1 MKKLLCLWTICL
13 ALVLLAGVA
22 CAGTPGADCY
32 MISDGNI
39 QLDIP
44 YGWQY
49 GSGTD
54 DGFFS
59 GVMLNENGLYAMV
72 AMIPEDYEEPQNA
85 EVSVADFWEEGKA
98 VMAGGETASS
108 RVLERYTIDDLP
120 AARVNMVGQ
129 GFEMIWVADA
139 GDLYFFMYPVDDR
152 DENFAQ
158 QVRDV
163 GASLHVIDAHTPV
176 ACDEADYAFVQ
187 GKEGAT
193 ITAYTGEKTRI
204 RVPDTLAGRPVV
216 AIGDTAFYETAVR
229 HVEIPDSVKTLGGWC
244 FSGCTELRT
253 LVVGN
258 GVSALPDGALE
269 SCFHLHDLTLPETM
283 TRIGASAFWGNMCLE
298 TVRLP
303 AALEEIGTNNFVMC
317 PWLERFIVDDDCP
330 GVRTED
336 DGAVLLT
343 RDGKRLICYA
353 AWQERTAYTVPEGV
367 ETADFEAFADTELEE
382 VTFPE
387 GFRVLGGGAF
397 SRAMSLKRVT
407 FPSTIEVI
415 GLVEGLTASSL
426 ETGEKQEVTSATI
439 PISSVDPVIVG
450 YPGTPAQTY
459 AEEHNLEFVPL
470 SDGGESEP

>member
-1 MKKLLCLWTICL
+1 MKRSLCMWTICL
-13 ALVLLAGVA
+13 VLMLLAGVA

-49 GSGTD
+49 GGGMEA
-54 DGFFS
+54 GFYS
-59 GVMLNENGLYAMV
+59 GVMLNEDGRYAMV
-72 AMIPEDYEEPQNA
+72 TMIPEDYAEPRNA
-85 EVSVADFWEEGKA
+85 EVSLAGFWEEGKA

-120 AARVNMVGQ
+120 AARVNMIGQ
-129 GFEMIWVADA
+129 GFEMIWVADE
-139 GDLYFFMYPVDDR
+139 GDLYFIMYPVDDK
-152 DENFAQ
+152 DFAQ
-158 QVRDV
+158 QMREI
-163 GASLHVIDAHTPV
+163 GASLHVIDARTPV
-176 ACDEADYAFVQ
+176 ASDEADYAFVQ

-193 ITAYTGEKTRI
+193 ITAYIGEKTRVC
-204 RVPDTLAGRPVV
+204 VPDTLAGRPVV
-216 AIGDTAFYETAVR
+216 SISHGAFYETAVR
-229 HVEIPDSVKTLGGWC
+229 HVEIPESVRELGEGC

-253 LVVGN
+253 LVVGG
-258 GVSALPDGALE
+258 GVDVLPDGALE

-283 TRIGASAFWGNMCLE
+283 THIGTGVFWGNMCLE
-298 TVRLP
+298 NVRLP

-317 PWLERFIVDDDCP
+317 PWLEQFIVDDDCP
-330 GVRTED
+330 GVRAED
-336 DGAVLLT
+336 NGAVLLT

-353 AWQERTAYTVPEGV
+353 AWQERTAYTVPDGV
-367 ETADFEAFADTELEE
+367 ETVDFEAFADTVLEE

-415 GLVEGLTASSL
+415 GLVEGLTVSSL
-426 ETGEKQEVTSATI
+426 ETGERKDVASATI

-459 AEEHNLEFVPL
+459 AEENNLDFELLPG
-470 SDGGESEP
+470 GGESGQ